1 MAKQL
6 ECSFVALGK
15 IKPYGNNP
23 RKNKKAVSMVAK
35 SIKDYGFKVPL
46 VLDSNNVIICGHTRY
61 LAAQKLG
68 LKAVP
73 CVMADDL
80 REEQVRAFRLADN
93 QVAEFSTWDE
103 DKLAIEI
110 EELGIDLSE
119 YGFGIGKALQV
130 SEEIDLNEFD
140 DEKFKY
146 ECPCCGFRF
155 N

>member
-80 REEQVRAFRLADN
+80 SEEQVRAFRLADN

>member
-23 RKNKKAVSMVAK
+23 RKNKKAVSVVAK

-80 REEQVRAFRLADN
+80 SEEQVRAFRLADN